1 MLGMAS
7 PSSRPPSPA
16 QHRSGLAGL
25 RPLRAWE
32 LHPGVRSGD
41 RLSRGE
47 RAADLVRDGLGSW
60 PVTLVGAVLL
70 GSGVAM
76 AVRGGGAGPV
86 AVLGVILCG
95 LVVLDLSLLLMTARR
110 ADRTA
115 SELASYDLASKR
127 RAAAAAADL
136 RDEVDRLRAELA
148 RVAARLQTSGQ
159 VDQAEGDP

>member
-1 MLGMAS
+1 
-7 PSSRPPSPA
+7 
-16 QHRSGLAGL
+16 
-25 RPLRAWE
+25 
-32 LHPGVRSGD
+32 
-41 RLSRGE
+41 
-47 RAADLVRDGLGSW
+47 
-60 PVTLVGAVLL
+60 
-70 GSGVAM
+70 M

-115 SELASYDLASKR
+115 SELASYDLESKR